1 MMIDVRFRTYP
12 YPDDPHEQV
21 FRQVLDELAVSV
33 RDLDPNEQDGHLFT
47 EARAA
52 ARSVLRAWDALPSKS
67 PYREVVEDA
76 GFLLREL
83 ATAAWA
89 LDPVIARDLEELR
102 ANIVLLDARCQ
113 VMKTVA
119 SVVARDGGL
128 RKLAHR
134 AGVSVG
140 HLSELSNARG
150 GLPRARTARA
160 IDEVAGT
167 AIEKLVLAAR
177 ADAAGIRQ
185 TARKRERE
193 ATTRNRLPCP
203 STTDAITR
211 INLAMADDPE
221 LVALVARL
229 LDVPRQA
236 RWALLD
242 LLLASFGQR
251 D

>member
-1 MMIDVRFRTYP
+1 MP
-12 YPDDPHEQV
+12 HPDEPHEQA
-21 FRQVLDELAVSV
+21 FRQVLDELATSV
-33 RDLDPNEQDGHLFT
+33 GDLHPDEQDGQLFT

-52 ARSVLRAWDALPSKS
+52 ARSVLRAWDALPLKS
-67 PYREVVEDA
+67 PYREVVGDA
-76 GFLLREL
+76 GFLLCEL

-89 LDPVIARDLEELR
+89 FDPVIARDLEELR
-102 ANIVLLDARCQ
+102 ANVVLLDARCQ

-128 RKLAHR
+128 RKLAQR

-167 AIEKLVLAAR
+167 AIEELILAAR
-177 ADAAGIRQ
+177 AEAAGIRQ
-185 TARKRERE
+185 TARKHERE
-193 ATTRNRLPCP
+193 AATRNRPVRP
-203 STTDAITR
+203 STTDVITR

-221 LVALVARL
+221 LLALVARL
-229 LDVPRQA
+229 LDVPRRA
-236 RWALLD
+236 RRPLAD
-242 LLLASFGQR
+242 LLASFGQR

>member
-1 MMIDVRFRTYP
+1 MNSDVRFRTLP
-12 YPDDPHEQV
+12 FTDDPHEQA
-21 FRQVLDELAVSV
+21 FRQVLDELAGSV
-33 RDLDPNEQDGHLFT
+33 RDLDRAEQDGHFFT

-52 ARSVLRAWDALPSKS
+52 ARSLLRAWDALPPKS
-67 PYREVVEDA
+67 PYRDVVDEA
-76 GFLLREL
+76 GFILREL

-89 LDPVIARDLEELR
+89 FDPVVARDLEELR
-102 ANIVLLDARCQ
+102 ADIVLVDARCQ

-119 SVVARDGGL
+119 SVAARDGGL

-160 IDEVAGT
+160 IDEAAGT
-167 AIEKLVLAAR
+167 AIEELVLAAR
-177 ADAAGIRQ
+177 ADAGGIRQ

-193 ATTRNRLPCP
+193 ATTRNRPPRP
-203 STTDAITR
+203 STTDTLAR
-211 INLAMADDPE
+211 INLAMAEEPE
-221 LVALVARL
+221 LLALVARL

-236 RWALLD
+236 RRALLD
-242 LLLASFGQR
+242 LLASFGQR